1 MKLMKRICSIVLAV
15 TMLAGCGTAS
25 TAKTTASASA
35 SASASAIPAEVT
47 ITDHADRTVTVPTD
61 PKKVAILDIYPL
73 PSLLTVYL
81 NSADSI
87 VAMEP
92 VSMNA
97 AKAGILSQLYPDI
110 LNVNTDIMN
119 GDDFNMEALAAL
131 QPDVVF
137 YNAAK
142 KDEAQQLEDAGLTAV
157 GISAT
162 KFNYDA
168 IKTYQEWMSLLDQIY
183 PDYAG
188 KRGTQAGDYASQVYN
203 DVQDKVKDVTDK
215 QKVLFLYQY
224 DDTAMVTSSS
234 KFFGQWWCDAVG
246 AANVAQ
252 DVPAD
257 NMNAKITMEQVYEW
271 NPDVII
277 ITNFTKTTPDDLY
290 NNAIGSDDWSSVKAV
305 QDKRVY
311 KMPLG
316 VYRTYTPGID
326 TPLTLEWL
334 AQAVY
339 PDLFSDVDVA
349 SDVKDYYNKLFGV
362 TLTDDQISAMYT
374 PNRDAGSWN

>member
-119 GDDFNMEALAAL
+119 GDDVNMEALAAL

-290 NNAIGSDDWSSVKAV
+290 NNAVGSDDWSSVKAV

>member
-119 GDDFNMEALAAL
+119 GDDVNMEALAAL

-203 DVQDKVKDVTDK
+203 EVHDKVKDVTDK

>member
-92 VSMNA
+92 VSLNA

-119 GDDFNMEALAAL
+119 GDDVNMEALAAL

-349 SDVKDYYNKLFGV
+349 SDVRDYYNKLFGV

>member
-119 GDDFNMEALAAL
+119 GDAVNMEALAAL

-203 DVQDKVKDVTDK
+203 EVQDKVKDVTDK

-246 AANVAQ
+246 ATNVAQ

-339 PDLFSDVDVA
+339 PDLFSDVDVV

>member
-61 PKKVAILDIYPL
+61 PEKVAILDIYPL

-119 GDDFNMEALAAL
+119 GDDVNMEALAAL

-162 KFNYDA
+162 KFSYDA

-290 NNAIGSDDWSSVKAV
+290 NNAVGSDDWSSVKAV

>member
-61 PKKVAILDIYPL
+61 PEKVAILDIYPL

-119 GDDFNMEALAAL
+119 GDDVNMEALAAL

-203 DVQDKVKDVTDK
+203 EVLDKVKDVTDK

-290 NNAIGSDDWSSVKAV
+290 NNAVGSDDWSSVKAV

-349 SDVKDYYNKLFGV
+349 SDVRDYYNKLFGV

>member
-119 GDDFNMEALAAL
+119 GDDVNMEALAAL

-290 NNAIGSDDWSSVKAV
+290 NNAVGSDDWSSVKAV

-349 SDVKDYYNKLFGV
+349 SDVRDYYNKLFGV

>member
-119 GDDFNMEALAAL
+119 GDDVNMEALAAL

-203 DVQDKVKDVTDK
+203 EVQDKVKDVTDK

>member
-119 GDDFNMEALAAL
+119 GDDVNMEALAAL

-349 SDVKDYYNKLFGV
+349 SDVRDYYNKLFGV

>member
-119 GDDFNMEALAAL
+119 GDDVNMEALAAL

-203 DVQDKVKDVTDK
+203 EVQDKVKDVTDK

-290 NNAIGSDDWSSVKAV
+290 NNAVGSDDWSSVKAV

-349 SDVKDYYNKLFGV
+349 SDVRDYYNKLFGV

>member
-61 PKKVAILDIYPL
+61 PEKVAILDIYPL

-119 GDDFNMEALAAL
+119 GDDVNMEALAAL

-374 PNRDAGSWN
+374 PNRDAGNWN

>member
-119 GDDFNMEALAAL
+119 GDDVNMEALAAL

-168 IKTYQEWMSLLDQIY
+168 IKTYQEWLSLLDQIY

>member
-119 GDDFNMEALAAL
+119 GDDVNMEALAAL

-188 KRGTQAGDYASQVYN
+188 KRGTQAGDYVSQVYN

-290 NNAIGSDDWSSVKAV
+290 NNAVGSDDWSSVKAV

-349 SDVKDYYNKLFGV
+349 SDVRDYYNKLFGV

>member
-61 PKKVAILDIYPL
+61 PEKVAILDIYPL

-119 GDDFNMEALAAL
+119 GDDVNMEALAAL

-203 DVQDKVKDVTDK
+203 EVQDKVKDVTDK

>member
-15 TMLAGCGTAS
+15 TMMAGCGTAS

-119 GDDFNMEALAAL
+119 GDDVNMEALAAL

>member
-119 GDDFNMEALAAL
+119 GDAVNMEALAAL

-203 DVQDKVKDVTDK
+203 EVQDKVKDVTDK

>member
-61 PKKVAILDIYPL
+61 PEKVAILDIYPL

-119 GDDFNMEALAAL
+119 GDDVNMEALAAL

-162 KFNYDA
+162 KFSYDA

-203 DVQDKVKDVTDK
+203 EVLDKVKDVTDK

>member
-25 TAKTTASASA
+25 TAKTTASSSA

-119 GDDFNMEALAAL
+119 GDAVNMEALAAL

-203 DVQDKVKDVTDK
+203 EVQDKVKDVTDK

-339 PDLFSDVDVA
+339 PDLFSDVDVT

>member
-15 TMLAGCGTAS
+15 TMLAGCGTVS

-61 PKKVAILDIYPL
+61 PEKVAILDIYPL

-119 GDDFNMEALAAL
+119 GDDVNMEALAAL

-162 KFNYDA
+162 KFSYDA

-203 DVQDKVKDVTDK
+203 EVQDKVKDVTDK

>member
-61 PKKVAILDIYPL
+61 PEKVAILDIYPL

-119 GDDFNMEALAAL
+119 GDDVNMEALAAL

-203 DVQDKVKDVTDK
+203 EVLDKVKDVTDK

-349 SDVKDYYNKLFGV
+349 SDVRDYYNKLFGV

>member
-15 TMLAGCGTAS
+15 TMLAGCGPAS

-119 GDDFNMEALAAL
+119 GDDVNMEALAAL

-203 DVQDKVKDVTDK
+203 EVQDKVKDVTDK

-349 SDVKDYYNKLFGV
+349 SDVRDYYNKLFGV

>member
-119 GDDFNMEALAAL
+119 GDDVNMEALAAL

-162 KFNYDA
+162 KFSYDA

-290 NNAIGSDDWSSVKAV
+290 NNAVGSDDWSSVKAV

-349 SDVKDYYNKLFGV
+349 SDVRDYYNKLFGV